1 MTNRFHE
8 GDHDALE
15 RHLARLRT
23 DLVFP
28 KTPNI
33 ASTLA
38 LNDMPGSAEPSRT
51 MVRRLVPWS
60 WPVLAAAAVM
70 IGILAF
76 AIPGTRST
84 LASWFDFPG
93 IRIEVGTDEQ
103 APPAPP
109 TSIGGTLL
117 LGKQVTTE
125 DATKAARFEI
135 VAPAGERV
143 TGVPETYLL
152 QRDGATIVSLL
163 YPASPKLPEIGTTGV
178 GLLLMQIDSPDA
190 TAVFAKRSMNEQS
203 PVSVKVN
210 GEMGTWIEGGTLT
223 IEPVYASGTF
233 ERSSGN
239 VLIWERN
246 GVTYRMESALTMA
259 DAVALAERLQPVQVP
274 VVSEP

>member
-8 GDHDALE
+8 GDQDALE

-28 KTPNI
+28 KTPDI
-33 ASTLA
+33 ASSLR
-38 LNDMPGSAEPSRT
+38 LNDMPGPPEPSRT
-51 MVRRLVPWS
+51 MSHRVAPWS
-60 WPVLAAAAVM
+60 WTVLAAAAVM

-76 AIPGTRST
+76 AVPGTRST

-103 APPAPP
+103 PPPAPP

-117 LGKQVTTE
+117 LGKQVTTA

-135 VAPAGERV
+135 VVPVAERI
-143 TGVPETYLL
+143 TGTPETYLL
-152 QRDGATIVSLL
+152 DRDGAMIVSLL

-178 GLLLMQIDSPDA
+178 GILLMQIDSPDA
-190 TAVFAKRSMNEQS
+190 TTVFAKRSMNEQS

-246 GVTYRMESALTMA
+246 GVTYRMESALTMT
-259 DAVALAERLQPVQVP
+259 DAVALAEGLQPLPTISVP
-274 VVSEP
+274 EP